1 MEDLLKRD
9 ATDQLAAL
17 AARRVSAVELLK
29 AELARHEQVHGRINA
44 VVALG
49 LDRAM
54 EHAAAIDDLRIRGE
68 PLGALAG
75 LPMTVKDTLDVTGLP
90 ASSGLKHLRARQA
103 EDAKAVKQARQAGAV
118 IWGKTNTP
126 VLAGDWQTFNGLY
139 GTTSNPWDLTRT
151 PGGSSG
157 GAAAAL
163 AAGVTALEIGSDIGG
178 SLRVPASFCGIY
190 SHKPTWGLVGQR
202 GHVPPTPG
210 SWSERDLNVV
220 GPMARSARD
229 LRLLLSVLEGGVPA
243 PRAPPAELKG
253 ARIALWLDEPSFPL
267 DPQVR
272 AAIESF
278 AAELAAA
285 GAEVSPIASPLH
297 MPTLMSAYRTL
308 LGAIIGEDM
317 PDKAIR
323 AMTRMRGLARW
334 QVDRGAEAAS
344 NAAMTLAYTATH
356 REWMAAD
363 AGRNR
368 LRHEIGAVFDR
379 FDAILAPIAPV
390 AAFPHDHRPFA
401 RRSLVASDGKAMP
414 YGSMLN
420 WISLA
425 TALHLPATAIP
436 AGPTAGG
443 LPVGAQLIGPL
454 NGDARVLALAQAIE
468 ETVRRFV
475 APRMDA
481 RT

>member
-1 MEDLLKRD
+1 MDDLLKRD
-9 ATDQLAAL
+9 ATDQIAAL
-17 AARRVSAVELLK
+17 TAKRVSAVELLS
-29 AELARHEQVHGRINA
+29 AALARHDEVHGAINA
-44 VVALG
+44 VVAQG
-49 LDRAM
+49 RERAM
-54 EHAAAIDDLRIRGE
+54 EHAAAIDELRMRGE
-68 PLGALAG
+68 PLGPLAG
-75 LPMTVKDTLDVTGLP
+75 LPMTVKDTFDVVGLP

-103 EDAKAVKQARQAGAV
+103 EDAAAVKQAKQAGAV

-139 GTTSNPWDLTRT
+139 GTTNNPWDLGRT

-202 GHVPPTPG
+202 GHVPPQPG

-229 LRLLLSVLEGGVPA
+229 LRLLMSILGGGLIA
-243 PRAPPAELKG
+243 PKAPPADLKE
-253 ARIALWLDEPSFPL
+253 ARIALWLDEPSFAL
-267 DPQVR
+267 DPEVR

-278 AAELAAA
+278 AAELAAG
-285 GAEVSPIASPLH
+285 GAEVTPIASPLH
-297 MPTLMSAYRTL
+297 MPTLVGAYRTL

-334 QVDRGAEAAS
+334 RMDRGAEPAS

-356 REWMAAD
+356 REWLAAD
-363 AGRNR
+363 AVRNR
-368 LRHEIGAVFDR
+368 LRHEIGEVFGR

-390 AAFPHDHRPFA
+390 TAFPHDHRPFA
-401 RRSLVASDGKAMP
+401 KRSLKMSDGKTAP
-414 YGSMLN
+414 YGAMLN

-436 AGPTAGG
+436 AGPTSGG
-443 LPVGAQLIGPL
+443 LPVGVQLIGPL
-454 NGDARVLALAQAIE
+454 NGDARLLALTQAIE
-468 ETVRRFV
+468 ENVRGFT
-475 APRMDA
+475 PPEMA
-481 RT
+481 RES

>member
-1 MEDLLKRD
+1 
-9 ATDQLAAL
+9 
-17 AARRVSAVELLK
+17 V
-29 AELARHEQVHGRINA
+29 
-44 VVALG
+44 
-49 LDRAM
+49 
-54 EHAAAIDDLRIRGE
+54 
-68 PLGALAG
+68 
-75 LPMTVKDTLDVTGLP
+75 GLP

-103 EDAKAVKQARQAGAV
+103 QDASAVKLAKHAGAV

-126 VLAGDWQTFNGLY
+126 VMAGDWQTFNGLY
-139 GTTSNPWDLTRT
+139 GTTNNPWDPERT

-178 SLRVPASFCGIY
+178 SLRVPASFCGVY
-190 SHKPTWGLVGQR
+190 SHKPTWGLVDQR
-202 GHVPPTPG
+202 GQVPPSPG

-229 LRLLLSVLEGGVPA
+229 LRLLFSVLEGGILA
-243 PRAPPAELKG
+243 PKAPPAELKG

-278 AAELAAA
+278 AADLRAA
-285 GAEVSPIASPLH
+285 GEEVTPIASPLH
-297 MPTLMSAYRTL
+297 MPTLMAAYRTL

-323 AMTRMRGLARW
+323 ALTRMRGLARW
-334 QVDRGAEAAS
+334 QVDRGAEPAS

-363 AGRNR
+363 AVRAR
-368 LRHEIGAVFDR
+368 LRHEIGGVFDR
-379 FDAILAPIAPV
+379 FDAIAAPIAPV
-390 AAFPHDHRPFA
+390 TAFPHDHRPFA
-401 RRSLVASDGKAMP
+401 KRGLVTSDGRAAP
-414 YGSMLN
+414 YGAMLD

-436 AGPTAGG
+436 AGPAAGG
-443 LPVGAQLIGPL
+443 LPVGVQLIGPRH
-454 NGDARVLALAQAIE
+454 GDARMLALAQAIE
-468 ETVRRFV
+468 ENVRGFT
-475 APRMDA
+475 PPEMA
-481 RT
+481 R